1 MKPSL
6 LASSHPLSKKNAGQ
20 PYLRVRL
27 DPQTLAILSLRY
39 LQEVVV
45 IPVQHLT
52 PMPNLPPSLLGL
64 INRRSRVF
72 WAIDLP
78 HLLQFPSSAFK
89 AQQYNTVI
97 VRAGGTT
104 AGFIVPGVEGMV
116 RLSNEKLEPPP
127 ANRAGIDLSS
137 YVRGCVRYESDRLW
151 VLDVAAI
158 LQSSRLQS
166 D

>member
-6 LASSHPLSKKNAGQ
+6 LASHHPFSKKTAGQ

-45 IPVQHLT
+45 FPVQHLT
-52 PMPNLPPSLLGL
+52 PMPNLPPCLLGL

-78 HLLQFPSSAFK
+78 SLLQFPSLAFK

-97 VRAGGTT
+97 VRAGEMT
-104 AGFIVPGVEGMV
+104 AGLIVPAVEGMV
-116 RLSNEKLEPPP
+116 RLTNERLEPPP
-127 ANRAGIDLSS
+127 GNAALDLSS
-137 YVRGCVRYESDRLW
+137 YVRGCVRHESDRLW
-151 VLDVAAI
+151 VLDVAGI

>member
-6 LASSHPLSKKNAGQ
+6 VAPRNPFSKKTSGQ

-27 DPQTLAILSLRY
+27 DPQTLAIVSLRY

-52 PMPNLPPSLLGL
+52 PMPNLPPCLLGL
-64 INRRSRVF
+64 INRRSRVL

-78 HLLQFPSSAFK
+78 QLLQFPSSAFK
-89 AQQYNTVI
+89 AQQYNIVI
-97 VRAGGTT
+97 VRVGGMT
-104 AGFIVPGVEGMV
+104 AGFIVPEIEGMV
-116 RLSNEKLEPPP
+116 RLTNERLEPPP
-127 ANRAGIDLSS
+127 SKAGIDLSS
-137 YVRGCVRYESDRLW
+137 YVRGCVGQDSDRLW

-158 LQSSRLQS
+158 LQSSQLQS
-166 D
+166 Y